1 MNIAQGIDVETLK
14 TRLNVCQQQLE
25 CNSLINT
32 TKRKETLRNEIKL
45 IKLQLAQALGIK
57 DDDDHSDTE
66 QSTDLNEEGSD
77 SMTTRCNHLPSIS
90 SLGFIRPSSPF
101 LGNPH
106 AQKESL
112 PEAPPISSMR
122 INDANGSSSAS
133 GSGSVFDSEVAS
145 VHSALIEAGEGEMGL
160 EALLM
165 EQTQMEQRLADLKRR
180 REEEDEA
187 FARSLQEEESLQGFF
202 QDSDSLSKRAQYTG
216 FSSTFSS
223 SPTPISSSSTS
234 FSSSPSSF
242 VSTPQ
247 PVQSKLDRARQ
258 ERMDAEMA
266 KLFAEAEGSSIS
278 FNLAVS
284 PKKQAL
290 PENQSTGLALSAP
303 QSKRYY
309 SIFED
314 KRRKYGGVSDSPT
327 PIATSSAS
335 TAMHAPS
342 TTTYMPSP
350 YISSSTFNAT
360 PVLGILGSST
370 TEPKAPGS
378 VPAETMVL
386 GPSNTG
392 AKAPESAPRWGMA
405 PDPLIRSV
413 LPMHSASILNST
425 QDRKFQPSSID
436 LTQRCIDL
444 TKQVHEISDDE
455 EGVGS
460 SSTGSSLASKTMMQ
474 IGSLIDS
481 STQLAQWNE
490 YQHRYGIDDFEDEYG
505 YDSENDHSGDIYD
518 SWMHQQTEYWTNRYQ
533 PRDSARQMTQA
544 QSETELRELLANIQA
559 AEEEIAPKDRTG
571 TPEGMAS
578 NMALLEHQKI
588 GLTWLQKMEEGS
600 NRGGI
605 LADDMGLG
613 KTIQSIALIVSRPA
627 GEIDDTVIWDDR
639 DEYNAPPPESKLV
652 KTKAT
657 LVVAPVALIYQWE
670 EEIKAKTQP
679 GLVRTLVHHGK
690 SKVADPEILRRYD
703 ANEMGYRDPNPNKC
717 KSIGALFKVKFHRVI
732 LDEAHLIKNKHTKMS
747 RACTALAATH
757 RLCLTGTP
765 IQNNIDE
772 LYSLI
777 RFLNIKPYCDWD
789 QFRDKISTPMK
800 KTRQYGHAMQRVQAL
815 MKAICLRRTKTS
827 QVDGKPILQLPDRNV
842 EKVPTPFSIDERA
855 FYTALEDRT
864 KERFNAYVRA
874 GTVMKNYSNILVLLL
889 RLRQACCHPHLIRDF
904 ETVREEDAPDAHAH
918 IQQLLDNLLEDIRR
932 RLMDHTLEGPE
943 CPICMDIGDEMVILS
958 ACGHIY
964 CRVCITA
971 HLSRH
976 VEDEDRKCPECRHLI
991 RKEDFIPVTD
1001 FNARFRPA
1009 PPDGSVT
1016 DPKGKGKAVVKDE
1029 SEAGAPDKLPGVDVP
1044 EALNQWISSSKIDSM
1059 IEVVKSV
1066 IAKGEKIIVFSQFT
1080 SLLDLM
1086 ETPLREEKIK
1096 YLKYDGKMNV
1106 DQRNNAVHTMNDDP
1120 TYPLML
1126 ISLKCGSLGLNL
1138 TVANHVVIMDPW
1150 WNPGLENQA
1159 IDRVHR
1165 IGQSKSVFVH
1175 RLCIPDTVEDRILL
1189 LQEKKKALADG
1200 ALGEGAVPKLAKLGM
1215 QELMYL
1221 FRGY

>member
-1 MNIAQGIDVETLK
+1 MNIAQGIDVELLK

-32 TKRKETLRNEIKL
+32 TKRKETLRNEIKQ

-66 QSTDLNEEGSD
+66 KPTGVKEES
-77 SMTTRCNHLPSIS
+77 SNFMTTGINHLPSIS
-90 SLGFIRPSSPF
+90 NSGSSRPPSPF
-101 LGNPH
+101 LKNSH
-106 AQKESL
+106 AQKEFS
-112 PEAPPISSMR
+112 PETPPISSR
-122 INDANGSSSAS
+122 HINDANGSNSAS
-133 GSGSVFDSEVAS
+133 GSGPVLESEVAS
-145 VHSALIEAGEGEMGL
+145 VYSALIEAGEDDMSL
-160 EALLM
+160 EALLE
-165 EQTQMEQRLADLKRR
+165 EQAQMEQRLVDLKRR

-187 FARSLQEEESLQGFF
+187 FARSLQEEESLQGIF
-202 QDSDSLSKRAQYTG
+202 QGDAPLPTQTQYTG
-216 FSSTFSS
+216 LSSTLSSLSTPFSS
-223 SPTPISSSSTS
+223 SSS
-234 FSSSPSSF
+234 SSF
-242 VSTPQ
+242 VSTSQ
-247 PVQSKLDRARQ
+247 SVQSKLDRARQ

-266 KLFAEAEGSSIS
+266 KLFAEAEASSIS
-278 FNLAVS
+278 FNLTVS
-284 PKKQAL
+284 PKKQAP
-290 PENQSTGLALSAP
+290 PENQSNRLAMSAS
-303 QSKRYY
+303 QTKRYY

-314 KRRKYGGVSDSPT
+314 KRRKASGISDSS
-327 PIATSSAS
+327 TSI
-335 TAMHAPS
+335 T
-342 TTTYMPSP
+342 
-350 YISSSTFNAT
+350 SSSTPTAMYTPSTYTGTPTFNTT
-360 PVLGILGSST
+360 PVFGILGSST
-370 TEPKAPGS
+370 TEPKVPGS
-378 VPAETMVL
+378 ISTEATVL
-386 GPSNTG
+386 DPPNTG
-392 AKAPESAPRWGMA
+392 AKASEIAPRENMA
-405 PDPLIRSV
+405 PDPPMRSV
-413 LPMHSASILNST
+413 LPMHSTSMLNFT
-425 QDRKFQPSSID
+425 QDRKIHHSSID
-436 LTQRCIDL
+436 LTQSCIDS

-455 EGVGS
+455 EDVGS
-460 SSTGSSLASKTMMQ
+460 SSTGSSLVSKVMAQ
-474 IGSLIDS
+474 IGSLNVPFY
-481 STQLAQWNE
+481 AQPARWNE
-490 YQHRYGIDDFEDEYG
+490 FQYSYGIDDVEDDYD
-505 YDSENDHSGDIYD
+505 YDSEDDHSGDVYA
-518 SWMHQQTEYWTNRYQ
+518 SWMYQQTEYWTNRYQ
-533 PRDSARQMTQA
+533 PRDSARHLTHA
-544 QSETELRELLANIQA
+544 QSEKELRELLANIQA

-600 NRGGI
+600 SRGGI

-627 GEIDDTVIWDDR
+627 GEIDNTVIWDDR

-652 KTKAT
+652 NTKAT
-657 LVVAPVALIYQWE
+657 LVVAPVSLIYQWE

-679 GLVRTLVHHGK
+679 NLIRILIYHGK

-747 RACTALAATH
+747 KACTALAATY

-765 IQNNIDE
+765 IQNSIDE

-777 RFLNIKPYCDWD
+777 RFLNIKPYCDWN
-789 QFRDKISTPMK
+789 QFRDNISTPMK
-800 KTRQYGHAMQRVQAL
+800 KTKQYGHAMQRVQAL

-842 EKVPTPFSIDERA
+842 EKVPTPFSIEERA
-855 FYTALEDRT
+855 FYTALEHRT
-864 KERFNAYVRA
+864 KERFNAYVKA

-904 ETVREEDAPDAHAH
+904 ETVSEEDAPDAHAH

-932 RLMDHTLEGPE
+932 RLMDHTLDGAE

-958 ACGHIY
+958 AC
-964 CRVCITA
+964 A

-1009 PPDGSVT
+1009 PPDESVT

-1029 SEAGAPDKLPGVDVP
+1029 NGSEVSDRFLSVDVP
-1044 EALNQWISSSKIDSM
+1044 AALDQWISSSKIDRM

-1096 YLKYDGKMNV
+1096 YLKYDGKMSV
-1106 DQRNNAVHTMNDDP
+1106 DQRNNAVHTMNNDP
-1120 TYPLML
+1120 AYPLML

-1175 RLCIPDTVEDRILL
+1175 RLCIPDTVEDRILQ
-1189 LQEKKKALADG
+1189 LQENKKALADG
-1200 ALGEGAVPKLAKLGM
+1200 ALGEGTVPKLAKLGLPHDAE
-1215 QELMYL
+1215 Q
-1221 FRGY
+1221 GK